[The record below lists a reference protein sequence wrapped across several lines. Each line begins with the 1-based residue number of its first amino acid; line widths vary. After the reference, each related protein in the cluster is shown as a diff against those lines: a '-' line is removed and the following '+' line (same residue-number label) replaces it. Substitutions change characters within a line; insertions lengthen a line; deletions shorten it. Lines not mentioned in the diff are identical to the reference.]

1 MKNNTDK
8 KHTTYTPNI
17 SGLID
22 FKRSLIVVDHLQSN
36 VYFSTRRMLEESDKV
51 PYVVGVQHGYVSYS

>member
-1 MKNNTDK
+1 MKNNTNK

-22 FKRSLIVVDHLQSN
+22 FKRSLIVVDQLQSN
-36 VYFSTRRMLEESDKV
+36 VYFSTRRMLKESDKV
-51 PYVVGVQHGYVSYS
+51 PCVVGVQHGYVSYS